1 MNKMFY
7 VEVLTKGA
15 EVEVITLRQ
24 GSTLSEMNMQ
34 WEKDLLSRGYKVNS
48 LIATTDRGMFYKYS
62 LKARLAELRAYVRYG
77 NELIESSI
85 TSEEVKKE
93 TRQLLNEHE
102 ETLILNVSRLTKRC
116 ITRDIEVTDELALQ
130 CLDYKETIFVRDSEI
145 IGRDA
150 LN

>member
-15 EVEVITLRQ
+15 EVEVITFRQ
-24 GSTLSEMNMQ
+24 GSTMSEMNMQ

-48 LIATTDRGMFYKYS
+48 LIATTDRGTFYKYA
-62 LKARLAELRAYVRYG
+62 LKARLVELRAYVQYG
-77 NELIESSI
+77 NELMKSL
-85 TSEEVKKE
+85 TSEEVKKS

-102 ETLILNVSRLTKRC
+102 ETLILNVARLAKRC
-116 ITRDIEVTDELALQ
+116 MRRDIEVTDELALQ
-130 CLDYKETIFVRDSEI
+130 CLDYKETIFARDSEI
-145 IGRDA
+145 VGRDA